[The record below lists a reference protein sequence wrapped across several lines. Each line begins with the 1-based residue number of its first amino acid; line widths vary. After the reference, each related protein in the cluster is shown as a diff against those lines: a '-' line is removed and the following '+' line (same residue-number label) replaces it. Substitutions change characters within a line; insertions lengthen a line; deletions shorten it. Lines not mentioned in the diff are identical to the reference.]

1 MRICGVDPGL
11 GATGYGIIDVAG
23 SRLTLV
29 TTGVIRSAAAE
40 ALPDCLQTI
49 HTGLCALIRE
59 TQPELMVLEE
69 LYSHYDHPTTA
80 IHMGHVRGV
89 ILLAAGEN
97 QLAVVHYSA
106 THVKKA
112 VTGHGHATKT
122 QVQQMVQVLLNVP
135 APPGPA
141 DATDA
146 LALAITHAHTVRAPS
161 VTAVSS

>member
-11 GATGYGIIDVAG
+11 GATGYGIIEFAG
-23 SRLTLV
+23 SQLTLV
-29 TTGVIRSAAAE
+29 TTGVIRSSAAKT
-40 ALPDCLQTI
+40 LPDRLQTI
-49 HTGLCALIRE
+49 HTRLCALIRE
-59 TQPELMVLEE
+59 TQPGLMVLEE

-80 IHMGHVRGV
+80 IHMGHVRGA
-89 ILLAAGEN
+89 ILLAASEC

-122 QVQQMVQVLLNVP
+122 QIQRMVQVLLNAPVP
-135 APPGPA
+135 HGPA

-146 LALAITHAHTVRAPS
+146 LALAIAHAHTVRAPS
-161 VTAVSS
+161 VTTVTS